1 MEQNEVLTG
10 AIMGDEITDKVV
22 GTGER
27 EVAPGEDVHSI
38 AFETGHFW
46 ETIWNHPPNQAIKLL
61 RGDPGRLLP
70 GDRLVIPPLRIASS
84 PSATNRRH
92 IFRRKGVPIQIEI
105 HLWEETVEESMNI
118 VEIEELEK
126 DGDKGS
132 GKPSQRLPRANVPYL
147 LEVEKSIYTGVTD
160 SGGGLKHYVAPTAT
174 KGLLKLH
181 PGTNLEEEIELKIGQ
196 IYPEKTRMGIKQR
209 LTNLGFSCGA
219 IDGSE
224 SEEYF
229 EAIRAFQRNY
239 GLEVTGQAD
248 SALAAKLQELMR

>member
-1 MEQNEVLTG
+1 
-10 AIMGDEITDKVV
+10 MGDEITDKVV
-22 GTGER
+22 GSGEH
-27 EVAPGEDVHSI
+27 EVVPGEDVHSI
-38 AFETGHFW
+38 AFKTGHFW
-46 ETIWNHPPNQAIKLL
+46 ETIWNHPANQSIKQL
-61 RGDPGRLLP
+61 RDDPGRLLP
-70 GDRLVIPPLRIASS
+70 GDRLVIPPLRVASR
-84 PSATNRRH
+84 PSATNQRH

-105 HLWEETVEESMNI
+105 HLWEEVAAESLSI

-132 GKPSQRLPRANVPYL
+132 GKPSQRRPRVDVPYL
-147 LEVEKSIYTGVTD
+147 LEVGKSTYTGVTD
-160 SGGGLKHYVAPTAT
+160 SNGGLKHYVPPTAT
-174 KGLLKLH
+174 EGLLKLH
-181 PGTNLEEEIELKIGQ
+181 PGTSLEEKVELKIGQ

-209 LTNLGFSCGA
+209 LTNLGYSCGS
-219 IDGSE
+219 IDTSE

>member
-1 MEQNEVLTG
+1 
-10 AIMGDEITDKVV
+10 MGDEITDEVV
-22 GTGER
+22 GAGEH
-27 EVAPGEDVHSI
+27 EVVPGEDVHSI

-46 ETIWNHPPNQAIKLL
+46 ETIWNHPANQALKQL
-61 RGDPGRLLP
+61 RSDPGRLLP
-70 GDRLVIPPLRIASS
+70 GDRLAIPPLRPATR
-84 PSATNRRH
+84 PSASNRRH

-105 HLWEETVEESMNI
+105 HLWEVVAAESLNI

-126 DGDKGS
+126 DGDKGR
-132 GKPSQRLPRANVPYL
+132 GEPPQRRPRVNVPYL
-147 LEVEKSIYTGVTD
+147 LEVEKSTYTGVTD
-160 SGGGLKHYVAPTAT
+160 STGGLKHYVAPTAT
-174 KGLLKLH
+174 KGLLKLN
-181 PGTNLEEEIELKIGQ
+181 PGTVLEEKIELKIGQ